1 MTPPNSNEP
10 AAVPPPQPAPAPRP
24 EPAAGGLTSALKVAV
39 PVGVLMAVIF
49 AITFFSQYTP
59 QDVGGVKGPESS
71 GEPPLRFFTS
81 TRHWDPYGSL
91 QDRTFPGFYEATRTE
106 AGTPNGAAFWF
117 ENRNTKS
124 VTMQLKGV
132 SCSACSGG
140 RVAAIPQDVTRQL
153 LQMTA
158 VSALPGGLF
167 SPLPAGLAGPA
178 ANLAE
183 DRLPWQSYVFR
194 DHPHA
199 EYSVPAGSNPD
210 GWSPQWGILELRFS
224 VGAVAPKELKSLFN
238 LQVDGTQQIGSAE
251 FAIAFEGVEP
261 FDLTKTSIDAGELQE
276 TSEARTYDV
285 VVYSA
290 TRGPRGSATGDLDA
304 PRADVRLVGGA
315 VGEAGP
321 FVSVGPPVRLTEEEM
336 QRVPEEVKRNVR
348 VESAY
353 RMTVTVSPKVG
364 DRRADLGPLER
375 DVHISTA
382 DTAKSVRVK
391 ALVRGSVWLDN
402 NQKEIAIGNYK
413 YSEGS
418 FPPATT
424 VITDKPAQE
433 LVLVRD
439 DPSLPEGLVV
449 ELEKQPAAPDLGY
462 YRLKV
467 SVPANAKGGAWAGY
481 IVLELK
487 GPNPQR
493 IRIPVRGNGTR

>member
-1 MTPPNSNEP
+1 MTPPNNNEP
-10 AAVPPPQPAPAPRP
+10 AAVPPPQSAAAP
-24 EPAAGGLTSALKVAV
+24 EPPAGVKSALKIAI
-39 PVGVLMAVIF
+39 PIGLLMAVIF
-49 AITFFSQYTP
+49 GITFFSQYAP
-59 QDVGGVKGPESS
+59 QEGGEGVKGTETAK
-71 GEPPLRFFTS
+71 EPPLRFFTS

-91 QDRTFPGFYEATRTE
+91 QDRTFPGFYEATRAE

-117 ENRNTKS
+117 ENRNDKS

-132 SCSACSGG
+132 SCTACSGG
-140 RVAAIPQDVTRQL
+140 RVAAIPQDVARQV

-158 VSALPGGLF
+158 VSTLPGGLF
-167 SPLPAGLAGPA
+167 SPLPVGLVGPA
-178 ANLAE
+178 ANFTD
-183 DRLPWQSYVFR
+183 DRLPWQSQVFR
-194 DHPHA
+194 DNPHA
-199 EYSVPAGSNPD
+199 EYKVPAGSNPD

-261 FDLTKTSIDAGELQE
+261 FDITKTLIDAGDLQE
-276 TSEARTYDV
+276 TSDARTYDV
-285 VVYSA
+285 IVYSA

-304 PRADVRLVGGA
+304 PKTDVRLLGGSA
-315 VGEAGP
+315 GDVGP
-321 FVSVGPPVRLTEEEM
+321 FVSVSPPVRLTEEEM
-336 QRVPEEVKRNVR
+336 QKIPEEIKRNVR

-353 RMTVTVSPKVG
+353 RLKVTVAPKVG
-364 DRRADLGPLER
+364 DRRVDLGPLER

-391 ALVRGSVWLDN
+391 AVVRGSVWLDN
-402 NQKEIAIGNYK
+402 NQKEIVIGNYK
-413 YSEGS
+413 FTEGA

-433 LVLVRD
+433 LVLVKD
-439 DPSLPEGLVV
+439 DPSMPEGLEVSLQK
-449 ELEKQPAAPDLGY
+449 ESAAPDLAY
-462 YRLKV
+462 YKV
-467 SVPANAKGGAWAGY
+467 KVAVPPNAKVGSWNGY